1 MSKKNYS
8 ATVFVIIILMA
19 ILAVGIIVLNELLG
33 WPLAAKSDRDSNLG
47 NRDSGIMDPETR
59 EPYYS
64 KKKRY

>member
-8 ATVFVIIILMA
+8 TLVFVVFVLIA
-19 ILAVGIIVLNELLG
+19 ILAVGIIVLNEIFG
-33 WPLAAKSDRDSNLG
+33 WPFASKSDRDSNLG

>member
-1 MSKKNYS
+1 MSNKSYS
-8 ATVFVIIILMA
+8 AVVVVIIFLIAVLG
-19 ILAVGIIVLNELLG
+19 VGILILNEMLG

-47 NRDSGIMDPETR
+47 NRDSGIM